1 MAVVMRGPTAHGHG
15 CGTPKQPWV
24 GHVGMKDSSGD
35 AQQHGAPS
43 MAAQVGAPQ
52 PSTSKK
58 SSPSL
63 CTILPCRQRLRN
75 HLSFMKSKR
84 KLCLNCC
91 DSCTSR
97 FFSWLQNFC
106 SSLLCKFRLC
116 SSNSRRS
123 RAFWWSSFSYGEI
136 RGL

>member
-1 MAVVMRGPTAHGHG
+1 MGDTQTALG
-15 CGTPKQPWV
+15 GTCRHE
-24 GHVGMKDSSGD
+24 GR
-35 AQQHGAPS
+35 AQQYVPPS
-43 MAAQVGAPQ
+43 KAAHC
-52 PSTSKK
+52 TSKK

-63 CTILPCRQRLRN
+63 CTTLPWRQRLRN

-106 SSLLCKFRLC
+106 SSRLCRFRLC

-123 RAFWWSSFSYGEI
+123 RAFWWSSFSCGEMSGS
-136 RGL
+136 RTGAGGSDVMPPPQALG